1 MLSRRHFMTA
11 TGAALTLPTAGWSL
25 NTSDAR
31 TLISRLVNDINAAI
45 SSGKSERA
53 MLQDFE
59 RIFLRFADTS
69 YIAAYAMGA
78 DSRRAS
84 AAQKRAF
91 TDAFTGYLARR
102 YGARF
107 REFTGGRFEVKTV
120 RKVRSYYEVETTA
133 YLRGEA
139 PFAVNFHVSDRTGQD
154 LFFNM
159 YIEGINMLLA
169 ERSEVGAML
178 DKRRGNIDAMISDLK
193 KAS

>member
-69 YIAAYAMGA
+69 Y
-78 DSRRAS
+78 
-84 AAQKRAF
+84 
-91 TDAFTGYLARR
+91 
-102 YGARF
+102 
-107 REFTGGRFEVKTV
+107 
-120 RKVRSYYEVETTA
+120 
-133 YLRGEA
+133 
-139 PFAVNFHVSDRTGQD
+139 
-154 LFFNM
+154 
-159 YIEGINMLLA
+159 
-169 ERSEVGAML
+169 
-178 DKRRGNIDAMISDLK
+178 
-193 KAS
+193 

>member
-1 MLSRRHFMTA
+1 MSRRHFMTA